1 MSQSHRTEWPKK
13 SSYTTLAAT
22 SKLLVPGPKR
32 LCSCPKDTRFNMD
45 GGKCL
50 SHVAA
55 TSLLERNS
63 LYPGETNYLYPLTHR
78 HHLHHHLT
86 KGNLGGE
93 GERHE
98 AERGQH
104 MEMRLRMPQW
114 ASVSGHLG
122 GMWVMSPFLQLHH
135 SGVGSQ
141 ELSKRRG
148 VTQVCQCS
156 ATIEHGLVPTT
167 FRCAKSSSPKHKG
180 SSKRGGFFLQNK
192 LSQLFFPY
200 HSLLETFCFT
210 ESQNDR
216 SAFPTHFV
224 LF

>member
-1 MSQSHRTEWPKK
+1 
-13 SSYTTLAAT
+13 
-22 SKLLVPGPKR
+22 
-32 LCSCPKDTRFNMD
+32 MD

-104 MEMRLRMPQW
+104 MEMRLDE
-114 ASVSGHLG
+114 AADAT
-122 GMWVMSPFLQLHH
+122 
-135 SGVGSQ
+135 VGSSEWALGWHVGDGPFPAAPPLWGGQ
-141 ELSKRRG
+141 PGAFQKERSDASLPVLCHHRARVGANYFSMCKELFS
-148 VTQVCQCS
+148 
-156 ATIEHGLVPTT
+156 
-167 FRCAKSSSPKHKG
+167 
-180 SSKRGGFFLQNK
+180 
-192 LSQLFFPY
+192 
-200 HSLLETFCFT
+200 
-210 ESQNDR
+210 
-216 SAFPTHFV
+216 
-224 LF
+224 